1 MGRLTE
7 ALATSGASGRSR
19 SFVLPTMIEVTL
31 EGADHLMGVLDAL
44 PAKVAFPILRR
55 SLREG
60 AKIFLKECR
69 DGAPQGPTGRLKR
82 SFKVLA
88 GKRRP
93 HRVEAY
99 AKSDGNVAPHTH
111 LVEFGTAERFLRTKS
126 GKLKSTG
133 IMPANPFM
141 RRAWYRQRDRV
152 ERKIID
158 ELGRG
163 IEKGARGL

>member
-1 MGRLTE
+1 M
-7 ALATSGASGRSR
+7 AY
-19 SFVLPTMIEVTL
+19 VVPTRIEVTL
-31 EGADHLMGVLDAL
+31 EGAAHLMGVLDAL
-44 PAKVAFPILRR
+44 PAKIAFPILRK

-60 AKIFLKECR
+60 AKIFMKEAR
-69 DGAPQGPTGRLKR
+69 ATAPQGPTGRLKR
-82 SFKVLA
+82 SFKA
-88 GKRRP
+88 ISGKRRL

-133 IMPANPFM
+133 IMRANPFM

-163 IEKGARGL
+163 IERGASAYRGARGL